1 MISRE
6 QARVYLN
13 SQPVIKITEKDLTSF
28 SEPDQVLGRI
38 ISRLTHERY
47 GNTAVIR
54 LYTAHVSNDPAF
66 NPWKTQEGK
75 RLAVLLFGNI
85 RAPFIESLWEL
96 ALTLPYQNGYYRR
109 PFRKNFTKT
118 QSFFLISNMLKPKKS
133 SYVSMI
139 R

>member
-13 SQPVIKITEKDLTSF
+13 SQPVINITEKDLTSF
-28 SEPDQVLGRI
+28 SGPYQVLGRI

-66 NPWKTQEGK
+66 NPGK
-75 RLAVLLFGNI
+75 RRKENGLRFTLRKYQGTFYRKFMGTG
-85 RAPFIESLWEL
+85 PDT
-96 ALTLPYQNGYYRR
+96 TLPERILSQTFPEY
-109 PFRKNFTKT
+109 
-118 QSFFLISNMLKPKKS
+118 SFGGLQPGTTTTPAKF
-133 SYVSMI
+133 I
-139 R
+139 RLRI